1 MSKTSNLQKLEVLKV
16 WLDDLKKNQKIR
28 KQQQKKASKWLE
40 ELEDEA

>member
-16 WLDDLKKNQKIR
+16 WLDDLKKNHKIR